1 VRKEGR
7 KMYKKI
13 LVPLDGSELAEC
25 VLPHL
30 EAFIKGFHISDVTL
44 VRVVEPEI
52 FYHGDYPIDPEVLA
66 KRESEMKSIAK
77 DYLDKIVNRLK
88 YEGTAPHAEVIVGRV
103 MESLADYAT
112 NNDIDLLIIA
122 THGYSGVTR
131 WVRGSVADKILRSA
145 NVPVLM
151 VRAPGTKGGI

>member
-1 VRKEGR
+1 
-7 KMYKKI
+7 MYKKV

-30 EAFIKGFHISDVTL
+30 EAFIEGFRISDVTL

-52 FYHGDYPIDPEVLA
+52 PYHGDYPIDHEVLL
-66 KRESEMKSIAK
+66 KREAEMKSIAR

-88 YEGTAPHAEVIVGRV
+88 YGGTEPHAEVIVGRV
-103 MESLADYAT
+103 MQSLTDYAV
-112 NNDIDLLIIA
+112 NNDIDLIIIA

-145 NVPVLM
+145 NMPVLM